1 MKLICLIISIY
12 LITLLT
18 SCSEG
23 GQDPEKYNQAM
34 ISQIK
39 SVLLKEDSL
48 IEIIKKNK
56 PEKLNISFNKL
67 IQKIDSS
74 IYIIQHLKYPQKDSS
89 LRISAI
95 HLLKVYKTITK
106 NVYPEVIRIA
116 KIPDKD
122 YSKADDE
129 LIKLA
134 SNEINTKLDSALA
147 IFIKTEKVFADKYQI
162 EQITF
167 KKE

>member
-1 MKLICLIISIY
+1 MES
-12 LITLLT
+12 
-18 SCSEG
+18 SQE
-23 GQDPEKYNQAM
+23 PEKYNQEM
-34 ISQIK
+34 IGQIK

-48 IEIIKKNK
+48 IEIIGKNK

-74 IYIIQHLKYPQKDSS
+74 TYFIQHLKDPERDSS
-89 LRISAI
+89 LRISA
-95 HLLKVYKTITK
+95 LNFLKVYKSITK

-134 SNEINTKLDSALA
+134 SNEINTKLDAALA
-147 IFIKTEKVFADKYQI
+147 IFIKAEKVFADKYQI